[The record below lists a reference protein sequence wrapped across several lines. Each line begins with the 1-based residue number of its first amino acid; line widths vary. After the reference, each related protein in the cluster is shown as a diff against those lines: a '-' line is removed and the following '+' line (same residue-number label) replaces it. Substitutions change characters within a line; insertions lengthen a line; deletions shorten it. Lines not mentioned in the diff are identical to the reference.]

1 MRNPVRFRPRPG
13 HGAVVLAEAHALLES
28 GHDLDTV
35 LAIYEH
41 DSAWLAPL
49 LECSE
54 NLQSA
59 IDAEPPSYYFEA
71 SLKSRFLEAA
81 RERKYRPIEPQGV
94 AGRARTAIASGIV
107 LAGTAAAG
115 IVTFGFVT
123 TDNAVPGD
131 WNYGLKT
138 TQERVDY
145 ALARGDSRVDIQL
158 HQTHARV
165 YEIQVL
171 TDRGTISP
179 EQIKKFES
187 EVSQLRTQIEKQT
200 ASVDAVQKTQLKA
213 LQDLSTVVL
222 NAAAEKNDRVKP
234 AADSARSAVAGAV
247 AASVGTVVVVTEPS
261 PTPSTTNA
269 STTPLAGIEPG
280 GTTVAISDP
289 SASPTSSVEPSATG
303 TPVPPATT
311 QTPPPVATPAST
323 ASPAA
328 TTVPASATPAPATTT
343 VTP

>member
-1 MRNPVRFRPRPG
+1 MRIPFRFRPRPG
-13 HGAVVLAEAHALLES
+13 HSAVVLAEAQALLES

-123 TDNAVPGD
+123 ADNAVPGD
-131 WNYGLKT
+131 WNYVLKT

-222 NAAAEKNDRVKP
+222 NAATEKNDRVKP

-247 AASVGTVVVVTEPS
+247 AASVGTVAVVTEPS
-261 PTPSTTNA
+261 PTP

-280 GTTVAISDP
+280 GTTVAISVP

-303 TPVPPATT
+303 TPVPPAAT